1 MKVTVRDFEVF
12 NSLDVSAIVA
22 YLEKNGWQERS
33 RIYDN
38 KGAIWIKKNEVGEVF
53 DIGLPLTRE
62 FADYPARMG
71 DAIKKL
77 EVTENRSQLEI
88 LSDLITCLDA
98 TEIQGFIVKVDRP
111 EVENIAKVVMMGFVV
126 GKLRKI
132 ALELTEN
139 NLNLALQAYQERI
152 PVTCRGDF
160 VKEGEYF
167 VVKNLREFGLMV
179 EAEEKGEESAIDLS
193 ENCV

>member
-1 MKVTVRDFEVF
+1 MKVTVRDNKILKTVDPKVLGE
-12 NSLDVSAIVA
+12 
-22 YLEKNGWQERS
+22 YLQTNGWHNEGLFYGR
-33 RIYDN
+33 
-38 KGAIWIKKNEVGEVF
+38 AWIWHKHSDCGELCEIKQPVSQNF
-53 DIGLPLTRE
+53 DDYSTVIG
-62 FADYPARMG
+62 DI
-71 DAIKKL
+71 IKKL
-77 EVTENRSQLEI
+77 ELTENRSQLEI
-88 LSDLITCLDA
+88 LSDLITCLDD
-98 TEIQGFIVKVDRP
+98 TEIQGFIVKIDRP
-111 EVENIAKVVMMGFVV
+111 EAEHIAKVAMMGFVV

-179 EAEEKGEESAIDLS
+179 EAEEKRDESAIDLS